1 MSSDTPDSRAWANPG
16 YVLDQLTKALETASK
31 HTDKET
37 RERAAV
43 KAGRWRSILR
53 GMLTGALR
61 PGERT
66 PIAGVP
72 AWVTPRV
79 VQGGFATGEFMAGGP
94 VLPHETL
101 LAARLG
107 IPLDE
112 GEDAIRGQANAWF
125 LTEGGRAEL
134 TQLLANGRYRIEV
147 PEEGAL
153 LAVTWLIEH
162 DDPDGARE
170 VLEEIGPWIS
180 RLRFY
185 PIAPDDSFTAP
196 ADLVRLQSVGDLKAA
211 LNGMTIKPAVRV
223 MRETLTIWNP
233 ISDRVVAL
241 LHETVSGEAPRQVVD
256 ACGKPIIEGGWPC
269 QNYPSNWHSRAKALL
284 AEIAT
289 LRQRH
294 KRSSRPDKARSNLAK
309 LCQVLRTVTE
319 SPERLTG
326 RQVGLARAI
335 LAQIAAKRGAP
346 GSATEQEVRAE
357 GLAIA
362 QRVTKADC
370 ARVVAARLSTLPEA
384 SGLAA
389 PAVFLGSVSAA
400 EARRHSVPEGTRLAA
415 MFGPLVQR
423 AWEAPIELLIERGII
438 GSSEML
444 AGVVSQLSGHAV
456 ASNAADVDLRRLM
469 GAVYEAFRRRRTLLL
484 LNLQS
489 QVRFSELPW
498 VKATAPARTG
508 SPGTRNASRELLER
522 IATLAITRFPE
533 TILPNRMVRELDA
546 LTRSAGLE
554 IPLVEELAADI
565 FTGEVTPKFLAA
577 AKWAGD
583 LMAGT
588 LYERYYGLEYAII
601 AQLAPARSVTFDR
614 TTAKGLVDMCIGLA
628 GAGGATNGSVARNG
642 RIIEQIQIA
651 TTHNLAPLISGLGLR
666 PALQPQL
673 GELAARCLDWIIA
686 ELSLKLP
693 PQQHHARL
701 IRRKNAAYAWRQ
713 MVVFLALS
721 DRRELDIA
729 LSAAQGRIAASPH
742 EVRIFL
748 APFIEGVKHCVAGG
762 ALGQGD
768 SRRFLG
774 WL

>member
-1 MSSDTPDSRAWANPG
+1 MTSDTTGSRAWANPG

-31 HTDKET
+31 HTDRET

-43 KAGRWRSILR
+43 KVGRWRSIFQ
-53 GMLTGALR
+53 GMLSGALL

-94 VLPHETL
+94 VQPHETL

-107 IPLDE
+107 IPLDQDE
-112 GEDAIRGQANAWF
+112 NDLRGQANAWF
-125 LTEGGRAEL
+125 LTEEGRAEL
-134 TQLLANGRYRIEV
+134 SQLLTNGRYRIEV

-162 DDPDGARE
+162 GDPDGARD

-185 PIAPDDSFTAP
+185 PVAPDDSAATTA
-196 ADLVRLQSVGDLKAA
+196 DFVRLQTVGQVKAA
-211 LNGMTIKPAVRV
+211 LNGMTIKPAVQA

-233 ISDRVVAL
+233 VSDRVVAL
-241 LHETVSGEAPRQVVD
+241 LHETVIGEAPRLTAD
-256 ACGKPIIEGGWPC
+256 ASGKSLIEGGWPC
-269 QNYPSNWHSRAKALL
+269 QHYPSNWHSSAKALL
-284 AEIAT
+284 AEIAA

-294 KRSSRPDKARSNLAK
+294 KLSSRPDKLRSNLAK

-319 SPERLTG
+319 TPERLTG

-384 SGLAA
+384 SGLAD
-389 PAVFLGSVSAA
+389 PAVFIGSVNAA

-423 AWEAPIELLIERGII
+423 ALEAPIEVLIERGII

-444 AGVVSQLSGHAV
+444 AGVVPQLSGHAV
-456 ASNAADVDLRRLM
+456 AASAADADLQRLM

-498 VKATAPARTG
+498 VRATAPARTG
-508 SPGTRNASRELLER
+508 NTSTRNASRDLLGR
-522 IATLAITRFPE
+522 VATLAITRFPE

-546 LTRSAGLE
+546 LTRSAGLD

-565 FTGEVTPKFLAA
+565 FMGEVTPKFLAGA
-577 AKWAGD
+577 RRAGD

-588 LYERYYGLEYAII
+588 LYERYYGLDYAAIT
-601 AQLAPARSVTFDR
+601 QLAPARSVTFDR
-614 TTAKGLVDMCIGLA
+614 TTAKALVDICIRLA
-628 GAGGATNGSVARNG
+628 GVGGASNWSVARNG

-651 TTHNLAPLISGLGLR
+651 TTHNLAPLIGGLGLR
-666 PALQPQL
+666 SALQPQL
-673 GELAARCLDWIIA
+673 RELVARCLDWIVA

-713 MVVFLALS
+713 MVVFLALWP
-721 DRRELDIA
+721 ELDAA
-729 LSAAQGRIAASPH
+729 LSAAHQRIAASPDD
-742 EVRIFL
+742 VRAFL
-748 APFIEGVKHCVAGG
+748 APYFDGVNNCVTGG
-762 ALGQGD
+762 SLGQGD